1 MYSILI
7 ILFFPPICSLLI
19 KFAPSKTLVEDLK
32 VKSSSELSGGIISL
46 AIDLDFPKGLK
57 TDVVKHYNSLE
68 KNYLAQEVILR
79 LVVDHL
85 YMYHVDHKIK
95 DSVMDQLGINKT
107 VNNNILVKKNQNAI
121 NFKK

>member
-1 MYSILI
+1 M
-7 ILFFPPICSLLI
+7 
-19 KFAPSKTLVEDLK
+19 
-32 VKSSSELSGGIISL
+32 
-46 AIDLDFPKGLK
+46 
-57 TDVVKHYNSLE
+57 
-68 KNYLAQEVILR
+68 
-79 LVVDHL
+79 VDHL